1 MELEIVQGTPEELD
15 RAVAIVASAVDYMG
29 KQGNPQWE
37 RDHPTRAYMARTLAA
52 GTLFFAKLGGETAG
66 MVVLDD
72 QPWPQYSDLDWQT
85 PENALILHKMA
96 VDQAFMGRGIATAFF
111 RFAQEEALRQGR
123 RGIRGDT
130 YHKNLPMR
138 RRYERAGFTC
148 VGVIQL
154 PGQQPGDYFC
164 FEKKV

>member
-1 MELEIVQGTPEELD
+1 MELEIVQGTPEELE
-15 RAVAIVASAVDYMG
+15 RAWEIVKSAVDYMG
-29 KQGNPQWE
+29 KQGNPQW
-37 RDHPTRAYMARTLAA
+37 DKTCPTRADIARSLEQGTVFLARCQ
-52 GTLFFAKLGGETAG
+52 GVVGG

-72 QPWPQYSDLDWQT
+72 QQWSQYAQLTWST
-85 PENALILHKMA
+85 PANSLVIHKMA

-138 RRYERAGFTC
+138 RRYEKAGFTC
-148 VGVIQL
+148 VGAIQL